1 MSALWLNKNQSISTS
16 VMFDKNHSRAEGDL
30 VLIQVKKNWKKKR
43 KGYREGVF
51 LVPIN
56 PKFFKSNIV
65 KLKDEDYLFGQFER
79 RVDTEEPR
87 KKVSALA
94 NSTNVMPL
102 KGCEVVVY
110 SKEVLAEGNERSS
123 VSDFEVL
130 IVLKKVVKGN
140 QPMPPDT
147 MMYNFFKANGGTD
160 MKCTDV
166 EFVKQ
171 LKESFLFW
179 KDKAIIH

>member
-1 MSALWLNKNQSISTS
+1 MSILWIKKLSISTS
-16 VMFDKNHSRAEGDL
+16 VMFDKNHSRAECDL
-30 VLIQVKKNWKKKR
+30 VLIQVKKNWRKRR
-43 KGYREGVF
+43 KGYRDGVF

-65 KLKDEDYLFGQFER
+65 KLQDEDYLFGQFEC
-79 RVDTEEPR
+79 RVDAEEPR

-102 KGCEVVVY
+102 KGCEVVIY
-110 SKEVLAEGNERSS
+110 SKEVLAEGKENSPS
-123 VSDFEVL
+123 QADFEVL

-160 MKCTDV
+160 MKCSDSKFV
-166 EFVKQ
+166 EQ